1 MRVQFKYTL
10 EDIVD
15 GSSRFQARSRSVR
28 SIRLKWNIFGSLFVW
43 AILIVYSR
51 FTIKGVILGLVAAL
65 VAMAIEPPLYQ
76 YLSRKNM
83 RKLFREMYGDQN
95 HFTCE
100 VELSPEAL
108 KTNSEQGQN
117 TTEWSKIEE
126 VVPTSDSVDIFG
138 PAAAVIVRNRAFTSA
153 EERQRFIDLAREYI
167 NQARGRGSN

>member
-126 VVPTSDSVDIFG
+126 VVPTSDSVDILGLRLRSLFVTG
-138 PAAAVIVRNRAFTSA
+138 LSPPPKSGNDSLIW
-153 EERQRFIDLAREYI
+153 QEYI
-167 NQARGRGSN
+167 NQARGRSSN